1 MREDFHG
8 EMDRLV
14 DKLLSMGD
22 TVVTMLDRAVDSLV
36 KEDTELADEVIRT
49 DDGIDSDYADIQ
61 SRVVRTMALQAP
73 VASDLRLLSA
83 MLHVNIHVERMGDYA
98 LNVAKMGK
106 MSAPYKEDVEL
117 AEQLREMSSIAMEV
131 GRAAIASFGRL
142 DVEGAKRL
150 PALDDGVDNLNIGL
164 FRRLVE
170 RAAKDDRYL
179 EWATRMILVSRQIER
194 YGDHAVDIG
203 EATIFAVTGEMI
215 ELSSNAPG
223 REGGP
228 YRR

>member
-14 DKLLSMGD
+14 DRLLSMGD

-36 KEDTELADEVIRT
+36 NEDAELANEVIRA
-49 DDGIDSDYADIQ
+49 DDGIDSDYADVQ
-61 SRVVRTMALQAP
+61 SRVVRVMALQAP

-83 MLHVNIHVERMGDYA
+83 MLHVNIHLERMGDYA

-106 MSAPYKEDVEL
+106 WSAPYKEDVEL
-117 AEQLREMSSIAMEV
+117 AGQLREMASIAMEV
-131 GRAAIASFGRL
+131 GRSAIASFGRL
-142 DVEGAKRL
+142 DVEAAQRL
-150 PALDDGVDNLNIGL
+150 PGLDDGVDDLNIGL

-170 RAAKDDRYL
+170 RAARDERYL

-194 YGDHAVDIG
+194 YGDHGVDIG
-203 EATIFAVTGEMI
+203 EATIFAVTGDMI
-215 ELSSNAPG
+215 ELSSNAPD
-223 REGGP
+223 RTGGP